1 VVAAGPPVSDVI
13 LPWLKLYDLAG
24 TWADVAGLVGFG
36 VTIVVALKARSAA
49 MAAKEAAEK
58 TRGTIRLFDTVV
70 DFQAVISAL
79 EDIKRLHRQNE
90 WKSLPEKYAATRRQ
104 LISLREA
111 GVSLDSNQLKVIQS
125 TITNLSDMERQVE
138 MSLAGKAPPRRSEK
152 LNPLISDDNDAL
164 IGILQVLKKRGG
176 GPNVV

>member
-1 VVAAGPPVSDVI
+1 MADALLS
-13 LPWLKLYDLAG
+13 WLKTYDLAG
-24 TWADVAGLVGFG
+24 TWADVAGLIGFG
-36 VTIVVALKARSAA
+36 VTIVVAIKAKNAA
-49 MAAKEAAEK
+49 VAAKEAAEH

-90 WKSLPEKYAATRRQ
+90 WRSLPEKYAAIRRQ

-111 GVSLDSNQLKVIQS
+111 GVSLDDTQLKTIQ
-125 TITNLSDMERQVE
+125 TAITNLSDMERQVE

-152 LNPLISDDNDAL
+152 LNPLISEDNDAL
-164 IGILQVLKKRGG
+164 IGILQALKKRGG
-176 GPNVV
+176 GS